1 MPIRTP
7 AAQVAGVTVRV
18 LYHERNRGKG
28 AALQT
33 GLAVAGGDVIV
44 VQDADLEYDPED
56 WGQMYDLIAV
66 RKVAD
71 VVYGSR
77 FYGRP
82 HRSLYFHHY
91 LGNRLI
97 SFLFNVLY
105 NQTLTDVEVG
115 YKMFS
120 REVKDSLHIT
130 CDDFGFEIQISAQI
144 SLARQWRI
152 YEMGIQYFGRTYA
165 EGKKINWKDGVRA
178 LWYMLR
184 FRFERPTTHV
194 SPRPV
199 SAVFSFALFGL
210 LLAAFATSPVITSY
224 DSRWSVHTAM
234 SFLLGHGGD
243 LTEYLPIIK
252 KENFYSIE
260 YPDGRP
266 RTRYPI
272 GTALLATPFV
282 AVSALLRPHF
292 AEDLRTR
299 IPIRTEQFIA
309 SIIGA
314 TAGVIFFT
322 VMLSQFESV
331 AIALA
336 STFIFAFGTSIWSTA
351 TRALWQHGPLVLMLV
366 IAMLLL
372 VRARRRPELIQ
383 YLSLPLAIAY
393 VIRPTAIVPIAML
406 SIYVL
411 LMHRRWFVKYV
422 GWSLLVAVPWIAYNL
437 TIYGWILSPYYVG
450 EAFSQQTRFAEGLL
464 GNLFSPSRGLFV
476 FSPVLLFAL
485 SGFVLSLR
493 DPAQRA
499 LNITYGAIV
508 VAHSIVDWRGVD
520 VVGRPFVRP
529 ALHDRYR
536 SVPSVLHGFQLPFA
550 GCVRSARADGG
561 VGSRRGSG
569 ADERIHSRARCAT

>member
-1 MPIRTP
+1 
-7 AAQVAGVTVRV
+7 
-18 LYHERNRGKG
+18 
-28 AALQT
+28 
-33 GLAVAGGDVIV
+33 
-44 VQDADLEYDPED
+44 
-56 WGQMYDLIAV
+56 
-66 RKVAD
+66 
-71 VVYGSR
+71 
-77 FYGRP
+77 
-82 HRSLYFHHY
+82 
-91 LGNRLI
+91 
-97 SFLFNVLY
+97 
-105 NQTLTDVEVG
+105 
-115 YKMFS
+115 
-120 REVKDSLHIT
+120 
-130 CDDFGFEIQISAQI
+130 
-144 SLARQWRI
+144 
-152 YEMGIQYFGRTYA
+152 
-165 EGKKINWKDGVRA
+165 
-178 LWYMLR
+178 MLR
-184 FRFERPTTHV
+184 FRFERPATHV

-210 LLAAFATSPVITSY
+210 LLAAYATSPVITSY
-224 DSRWSVHTAM
+224 NSRWSVHTAM

-243 LTEYLPIIK
+243 LTKYLPIIK

-292 AEDLRTR
+292 AEICAPAFRSGPNSSLPALSAR
-299 IPIRTEQFIA
+299 PPV
-309 SIIGA
+309 SY
-314 TAGVIFFT
+314 FF
-322 VMLSQFESV
+322 VMLFQFESV

-411 LMHRRWFVKYV
+411 LIDRRWFVKYV

-450 EAFSQQTRFAEGLL
+450 EAFSQQTQFAEGLL

-508 VAHSIVDWRGVD
+508 VAHSIVIGAASMWWAGHSFGPRFMTDIV
-520 VVGRPFVRP
+520 PFLVFLTAFNFRLP
-529 ALHDRYR
+529 AAFGPRVQTAVSVAVMVLALTSAFIHAQGALH
-536 SVPSVLHGFQLPFA
+536 SETLAWNVIP
-550 GCVRSARADGG
+550 
-561 VGSRRGSG
+561 
-569 ADERIHSRARCAT
+569 E